1 MASGRRK
8 FTVLPPRGRVG
19 SGKRRVDGKPAVG
32 RRPEEVSVAIDRLA
46 TGDINETRTVTGSTK
61 STLALA

>member
-19 SGKRRVDGKPAVG
+19 SGKRRVDGVPAVG
-32 RRPEEVSVAIDRLA
+32 RRPREVSAAPHR
-46 TGDINETRTVTGSTK
+46 R
-61 STLALA
+61 STLLQ